1 MELKM
6 PVILAKWGT
15 YGEITKENGKFP
27 SRQQGKNYDKS
38 RVGGLI

>member
-6 PVILAKWGT
+6 PVILAKWG
-15 YGEITKENGKFP
+15 TKENGKFP